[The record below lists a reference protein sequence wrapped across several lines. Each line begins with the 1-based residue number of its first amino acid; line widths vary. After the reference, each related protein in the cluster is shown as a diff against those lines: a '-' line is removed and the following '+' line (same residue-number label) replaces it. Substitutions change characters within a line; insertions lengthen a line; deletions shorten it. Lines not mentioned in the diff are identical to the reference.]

1 MKAIAVSAFAVAIT
15 MSLAVSASHAQPIP
29 QLIHTTSM
37 DRAEVI
43 DVRMYRDASMAD
55 GPQVRIRQECWN
67 ERTRVYEGGYYQ
79 DDQGRLYRDN
89 GDGRTNT
96 SGMLIGA
103 VIGGALGNQVG
114 KGDGRTAA
122 TVAGAVVGGAI
133 GAHMGNDEREFRG
146 NDGVVRRCRR
156 VVTQVFR
163 PSDRDF
169 LVTYRYAGKTYTA
182 RTERNPGRWMPVI
195 VDVRPQDEAVNRR

>member
-1 MKAIAVSAFAVAIT
+1 MKAVAVSAFAVAIT
-15 MSLAVSASHAQPIP
+15 MSLAMSASHAQ
-29 QLIHTTSM
+29 QSVTTSV

-43 DVRMYRDASMAD
+43 DVQPYRDASVAD
-55 GPQVRIRQECWN
+55 GPQYRLRQECWN
-67 ERTRVYEGGYYQ
+67 ERTRVYEGGYYR
-79 DDQGRLYRDN
+79 DNQGRLYR
-89 GDGRTNT
+89 GDSDSRSNT

-133 GAHMGNDEREFRG
+133 GAHVGNDEHEFRG
-146 NDGVVRRCRR
+146 NDGVVRRCRT
-156 VVTQVFR
+156 VVTQVGFR

-169 LVTYRYAGKTYTA
+169 MVTYRYAGRIYTA
-182 RTERNPGRWMPVI
+182 RTEHNPGRWLPVN
-195 VDVRPQDEAVNRR
+195 VNVRPQDTAINSR